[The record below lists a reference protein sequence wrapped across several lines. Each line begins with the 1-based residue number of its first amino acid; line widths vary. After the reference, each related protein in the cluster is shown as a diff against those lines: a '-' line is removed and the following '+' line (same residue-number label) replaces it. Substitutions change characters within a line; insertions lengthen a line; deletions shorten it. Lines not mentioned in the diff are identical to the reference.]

1 MKNTKRSITLKVLT
15 GYIMIGLLVVVA
27 IYFIYPQIKTFIYP
41 PKKEQA
47 TNQKLTFTSN
57 ALSYLYEA
65 ETIGRTAM
73 ATGSQRQFK
82 EYQVLV
88 DSIKIELDSLQRITD
103 TKEQNEQLDSIKML
117 LSNKTS
123 NIRAM
128 VRLRDEQYSR
138 NYYDE
143 ALDELVKEDIY
154 FEDYANDPRLD
165 SVDPYIKSVIVDF
178 NEYIRKDTRDEDQG
192 LKSMAETVRKT
203 LSNIEARKKELEIDI
218 INRENTL
225 LANDRNINLKIRNLL
240 STLEREGSFSARQ
253 REAFL
258 NSRIQEITK
267 TLKIIGIISVV
278 LAIGFVIM
286 IFKDASRS
294 QQYSKNL
301 EQSNA
306 TAQSLLKSREQ
317 LMATITHDMR
327 SPLNTVLGFTD
338 LLKKTAVDAKQ
349 MRYLDTVQKSG
360 DYILKL
366 VNDLLDFAKLEAG
379 KISIE
384 KIPFNPKKLIEDVIV
399 VSLPQ
404 PLKEGVEIRTEIPDE
419 LDAIFLSDPF
429 RIKQI
434 LANLITNAY
443 KFTEEGSITIALH
456 KDGKN
461 LRFKVIDTGCGI
473 PKEKQ
478 QLIFKEFSQAEE
490 TTQRKYGGFGLGLSI
505 SQKLTELLNGKLQ
518 LKSIP
523 GKGSTFTLIVP
534 VEQTE
539 QQEPAD
545 FEEDLS
551 EVKLDAL
558 RRILIVDD
566 EPVQQQLTKATLAP
580 FNLKVDTASNGK
592 EALQQLE
599 KNEYDL
605 ILSDIQMPVMN
616 GIEFI
621 KALKA
626 NSRSQDI
633 PVIALSGNETLKQ
646 ADYKHFGFAANLR
659 KPYKPAALIAI
670 LKGLSSTEIE
680 EQQNIPSTAT
690 TATTSGRLYDLK
702 QLKAFTADDNA
713 SLKNILIVFA
723 ESTAESLSQLK
734 EHREDPEQL
743 NQVAHKMLPMMRQ
756 LEADDVVQPLV
767 ILEKPDLENKS
778 AIAIQ
783 DLVQQ
788 TIEQTELLLK
798 QLKQDQDL

>member
-15 GYIMIGLLVVVA
+15 GYIMIGLLVAVA
-27 IYFIYPQIKTFIYP
+27 IYFIYPQLKTFIYP

-73 ATGSQRQFK
+73 ATGSQQQFK

-88 DSIKIELDSLQRITD
+88 DSIKIELDSLQRLTE

-123 NIRAM
+123 NIKAM

-154 FEDYANDPRLD
+154 FEDYENDPRLD

-192 LKSMAETVRKT
+192 LKSMAETVRRT
-203 LSNIEARKKELEIDI
+203 LSKIEERKKELELDI

-225 LANDRNINLKIRNLL
+225 LANDRSINLKIRNLL
-240 STLEREGSFSARQ
+240 STLEREGTFTARQ
-253 REAFL
+253 REALL
-258 NSRIQEITK
+258 NSRIQEISK
-267 TLKIIGIISVV
+267 TLKIIGILSVS

-294 QQYSKNL
+294 QQYSREL
-301 EQSNA
+301 EESNA

-379 KISIE
+379 KISVE
-384 KIPFNPKKLIEDVIV
+384 KVPFNPKKLIEDVIV

-404 PLKEGVEIRTEIPDE
+404 PLKTGVEVHTEIPDE
-419 LDAIFLSDPF
+419 LDTIFLSDPF

-443 KFTEEGSITIALH
+443 KFTEEGSITVALH

-461 LRFKVIDTGCGI
+461 LRFKIIDTGCGI

-505 SQKLTELLNGKLQ
+505 SQKLTELLEGKLQ

-539 QQEPAD
+539 HQEPAAFD
-545 FEEDLS
+545 QDLS
-551 EVKLDAL
+551 EVHLGRL
-558 RRILIVDD
+558 QSILIIDD

-580 FNLKVDTASNGK
+580 FDLKIDTASNGK
-592 EALQQLE
+592 EALELIN
-599 KNEYDL
+599 KNTYDL

-621 KALKA
+621 KTLKS
-626 NSRSQDI
+626 NTELQDI

-646 ADYKHFGFAANLR
+646 ADYKHFGFSENLK
-659 KPYKPAALIAI
+659 KPYRPSALLHI
-670 LKGLSSTEIE
+670 LKDFGGTQIE
-680 EQQNIPSTAT
+680 EKENITIAT
-690 TATTSGRLYDLK
+690 KASASSDLYDLK
-702 QLKAFTADDNA
+702 QLKAFTADDDDSLKSILSVFVESTSA
-713 SLKNILIVFA
+713 SLIELDK
-723 ESTAESLSQLK
+723 
-734 EHREDPEQL
+734 HRAHPEQI
-743 NQVAHKMLPMMRQ
+743 NQIAHKMLPMMRQ
-756 LEADDVVQPLV
+756 LEANEV
-767 ILEKPDLENKS
+767 IALLEQLENPELAQRKKQE
-778 AIAIQ
+778 IQ
-783 DLVQQ
+783 RIITQSIQ
-788 TIEQTELLLK
+788 KTEALLEALK
-798 QLKQDQDL
+798 QNVIA